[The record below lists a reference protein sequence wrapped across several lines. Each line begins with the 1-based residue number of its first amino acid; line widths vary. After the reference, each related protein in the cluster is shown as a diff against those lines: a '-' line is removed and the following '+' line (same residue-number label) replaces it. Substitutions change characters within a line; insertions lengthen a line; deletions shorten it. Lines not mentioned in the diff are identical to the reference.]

1 MATEKLLGRDDESG
15 TSAGPNYWRMHTYV
29 ALKSGTISEIKL
41 RSNASGNVKVAIY
54 ADKAGE
60 PGELLGANNDGQAVT
75 SGWNTLTIEPI
86 PIIKG
91 THYWL
96 ATMGSATGFVAYKT
110 GGSMKYKAATYST
123 FSFPD
128 PAGSGFSSF
137 NGYCITAAW
146 GETAIRLLGTTD
158 NPGTQCGGNIFR
170 LTRFTAQLTGTMTQF
185 RVYSGAAGL
194 VKVAIYADN
203 AGTPGLRL
211 NRANY
216 SQAVAPGWNTL
227 VIPATDIVAG
237 TDYWLADIENGG
249 NRTQYIATGSM
260 KYIGGQDYDTF
271 TFPNNP
277 HALGTLSSYD
287 AYTLLAG
294 WGLWVPGPI
303 LILDAQYITETPE
316 VNRAYVIGRDAEGNP
331 VHGTDLEQS
340 EIDLVGERLDFQQ
353 HLTIPTSSLAADVAD
368 AMLKKQRLSKH
379 RGFITIP
386 PNCGAE
392 LWDVIQVTDTPCAQS
407 ASKYRIL
414 AISFDYQP
422 RQRRYHHKLFLAA
435 R

>member
-15 TSAGPNYWRMHTYV
+15 SAGAPNYWRMDRYV
-29 ALKSGTISEIKL
+29 ALKSGTITEIKI
-41 RSNASGNVKVAIY
+41 RSTASGNVKVAIY

-96 ATMGSATGFVAYKT
+96 AHCHDATGGIAYNS
-110 GGSMKYKAATYST
+110 GGGIKYKAATYST
-123 FSFPD
+123 FTFPD
-128 PAGSGFSSF
+128 PAGTGFTSY
-137 NGYCITAAW
+137 NAYTIAAAW
-146 GETAIRLLGTTD
+146 GDDAITLIGPTDETDHIGSGANYWRLSKFTSLKAGTI
-158 NPGTQCGGNIFR
+158 TQ
-170 LTRFTAQLTGTMTQF
+170 LW
-185 RVYSGAAGL
+185 VYSAGSGN
-194 VKVAIYADN
+194 VKLAIYKDN
-203 AGTPGLRL
+203 AGLPGDLITAMNTGQALTAGWKKLNFTPTNILKDT
-211 NRANY
+211 
-216 SQAVAPGWNTL
+216 P
-227 VIPATDIVAG
+227 
-237 TDYWLADIENGG
+237 YWLSAIPD
-249 NRTQYIATGSM
+249 TDSATTYIAGGTM
-260 KYIGGQDYDTF
+260 KYRGETYSSF
-271 TFPNNP
+271 TFPSNAYDLG
-277 HALGTLSSYD
+277 ALTNYNGYE
-287 AYTLLAG
+287 LLAG
-294 WGLWVPGPI
+294 WGIWVPGPI
-303 LILDAQYITETPE
+303 VILDGQYITETPE

-353 HLTIPTSSLAADVAD
+353 HLSIPTSSLAADVAD

-386 PNCGAE
+386 PNCGQE

-407 ASKYRIL
+407 ASNYRVV

-422 RQRRYHHKLFLAA
+422 RQRRYQHKLFLAA
-435 R
+435 P